1 MEKQKRW
8 QFLVIVA
15 VLVLTLYNILPT
27 IIFYSKPLKSP
38 VDEKYAMQIAEQISD
53 RVNGLE
59 KESIE
64 WVNSLANLLNVHPTE
79 VSLNKDDR
87 SVINVN
93 FPNEKEAAT
102 FARMLPRAGSLI
114 PFVPAQLTY
123 LPGDN
128 PNSVQVLRNVGVH
141 LADGKN
147 STLFRYAAKQQGG
160 KITDFYFDLTA
171 DRFTAATDLLGG
183 TSPQALETMAV
194 LEEKNSNDGLL
205 FLARKIAK
213 VSENFAGTD
222 FAKRYFASFTQSDL
236 PEGRG
241 LITKLLAKMKESKQV
256 LDREKQAI
264 SEVRKTK
271 EQKGELIDQK
281 QLERQEI
288 LTSQITALDKA
299 IGALQANSS
308 VEAHP
313 VTPYTNKQIKEWLKS
328 ERAKNSAQSAVYTL
342 AIGEKNPYIKEAV
355 LDWASDTI
363 TLRLHQ
369 DIAELRQIQKGTEFQ
384 KIQQEEINRL
394 LMNELARLQQATDE
408 TVAQG
413 FADFKI
419 NLSNL
424 AGAESVLALD
434 LRQIA
439 NTISNETLAEIKR
452 EWKPTHIDLTAD
464 KLPVFDMQGYL
475 AADSNQK
482 RLCLVVVAPT
492 KDAAFTGLR
501 HSSIYVIV
509 RGMQNM
515 MDQYN
520 RFPGN
525 PEAELFSK
533 EIGKLNSLMQKR
545 GFISYSGG
553 ALGANSEFS
562 RDLIYELDDFYSTL
576 LKATREDFTVLGS
589 REFATLELSD
599 VEQRII
605 VQNRIDDRIQEDILR
620 SKEAYQAAQVS
631 LDQTARF
638 SVPPPVEN
646 AYFSNLKRAASAYF
660 RGDDSKIIR
669 WGLDLSGGKS
679 VRIALLDHANKPVT
693 DPAQLHQA
701 VNELYQRINKMGVS
715 ERTIRIENSTI
726 VIDFPGAQG
735 LSAAELIKA
744 SAMYFHI
751 VNEKFGPLN
760 ATLAK
765 DVNEFL
771 QDVWNE
777 AVVTNQKDSEQ
788 LNHIAYNKLQTA
800 AARTTSSSTGI
811 KDSAQMLYDAGLR
824 LANPLEFEPTG
835 SFDDSICMIT
845 RLRGDDPAEWNFR
858 GHPLIIAFA
867 NYALDGSSLEG
878 IQTSYDTS
886 KGNILQFSVKSSYA
900 PGPRVHPS
908 ASPRD
913 DFYNWTSQFSE
924 EAIIGTPKEEI
935 SKGQGWRMAVI
946 LNGQIISAP
955 TLNASLRDHA
965 MISGNF
971 TQREVTKLATDL
983 RAGSLTFTPK
993 ILSEQNVSP
1002 ELGKQERS
1010 SGIMAA
1016 IVAICLV
1023 FGCMISYY
1031 RFAGVVASVAVFFNM
1046 LIIWAVM
1053 QNIEMALTLPGIA
1066 GMLLTVAMAVDANV
1080 LVFERI
1086 REEFKHSGRI
1096 ASAIH
1101 LGYKKA
1107 FTAILDSNLTT
1118 IIAAVIL
1125 LQFDAGPVR
1134 GFAMTLVIGIVAS
1147 MFTVLFMTRYFFA
1160 GWVQNP
1166 EHKELKMAEFIKAS
1180 NFDFLKYTKPAF
1192 IITGIVLALGI
1203 ATIATQYK
1211 SIFGMDFTGGYSLV
1225 VDLQEA
1231 KLANGKAVDYR
1242 ERLSNAL
1249 LKKGLSSKEFQIR
1262 ELGRPN
1268 LLRIQLGVSVD
1279 LQGKPFYGMAQ
1290 ELTSDKDQFA
1300 YEYQKNPRIVWLVK
1314 AIESSGLKVK
1324 QSQYQTLNSG
1334 WTTMSGQFSDAMR
1347 NNAIWA
1353 LSLALIAVL
1362 VYLAFRFEWKFAVAA
1377 VLGLVHDVVLTVCV
1391 AAIANK
1397 MGLPVQ
1403 IDLEVIGAL
1412 MTIIGYSLNDTII
1425 VFDRVRED
1433 MRLMRKKSFAEIINH
1448 ALNTTL
1454 SRTLMTSGITLLVL
1468 LTLVFLGGKSMFA
1481 FSFVMAVGVFL
1492 GTLSSLFIAAPILLF
1507 LETRGENKKLQPS
1520 RS

>member
-8 QFLVIVA
+8 QFLVIIA
-15 VLVLTLYNILPT
+15 VIVLTLYNILPT
-27 IIFYSKPLKSP
+27 IIFYSKPLKTP
-38 VDEKYAMQIAEQISD
+38 VDEKYAMQIAEQISH
-53 RVNGLE
+53 RVNSLE

-64 WVNSLANLLNVHPTE
+64 WVHSLSDLLNVHPTE
-79 VSLNKDDR
+79 VALRKDDP
-87 SVINVN
+87 SIINVQ
-93 FPNEKEAAT
+93 FANEKEATT

-114 PFVPAQLTY
+114 PFVPAQLTL
-123 LPGDN
+123 LPETQST
-128 PNSVQVLRNVGVH
+128 SVQVLRNVGVH
-141 LADGKN
+141 FNEADTKSLFHFAPKQKEGKVTN
-147 STLFRYAAKQQGG
+147 
-160 KITDFYFDLTA
+160 FYFDLVG
-171 DRFTAATDLLGG
+171 DRFTGTAELLGG
-183 TSPQALETMAV
+183 TSPQVVESMMV
-194 LEEKNSNDGLL
+194 LEEKNANDAIL

-222 FAKRYFASFTQSDL
+222 FAKRYFASFAQSDL
-236 PEGRG
+236 PESSG
-241 LITKLLAKMKESKQV
+241 LIAKLTAKMRETKQE
-256 LDREKQAI
+256 LDREKLAI
-264 SEVRKTK
+264 TDARKAK

-281 QLERQEI
+281 QIERQEV
-288 LTSQITALDKA
+288 LTAQISVLDKA
-299 IGALQANSS
+299 ISGLQAHAGAATQAPLSR
-308 VEAHP
+308 
-313 VTPYTNKQIKEWLKS
+313 KQILDWLAS
-328 ERAKNSAQSAVYTL
+328 ERTKNGSQSAVYTL
-342 AIGEKNPYIKEAV
+342 ALGQKNPYINEAV

-363 TLRLHQ
+363 TLRLHSDVAQ
-369 DIAELRQIQKGTEFQ
+369 IRQMQKGTEIQ

-413 FADFKI
+413 YADFKI
-419 NLSNL
+419 NLNTL
-424 AGAESVLALD
+424 PGAQSVLALD
-434 LRQIA
+434 LNKIA
-439 NTISNETLAEIKR
+439 KTLTEETVAEIKR
-452 EWKPTHIDLTAD
+452 EWNPTHIDLMRD
-464 KLPVFDMQGYL
+464 KLPVYDV
-475 AADSNQK
+475 AAYKAASDEQK
-482 RLCLVVVAPT
+482 RLCILAVAPAR
-492 KDAAFTGLR
+492 DSGFSSLR
-501 HSSIYVIV
+501 PSSIYVIV

-525 PEAELFSK
+525 PEAQTFSK
-533 EIGKLNSLMQKR
+533 EISQLNALMQKR
-545 GFISYSGG
+545 GFISYSGQ
-553 ALGANSEFS
+553 ALGSNSEFS
-562 RDLIYELDDFYSTL
+562 RDMIYELDDYYSTL
-576 LKATREDFTVLGS
+576 LKATREDFTVLGG
-589 REFATLELSD
+589 RDFATLELSD

-605 VQNRIDDRIQEDILR
+605 VQNRIDDREQEDILR
-620 SKEAYQAAQVS
+620 AKEAYQSAQVS
-631 LDQTARF
+631 FDPAARF

-646 AYFSNLKRAASAYF
+646 AYVSNFKRSFNAYF

-679 VRIALLDHANKPVT
+679 VRIALLDHANKAVT

-715 ERTIRIENSTI
+715 ERTIRIENATI

-760 ATLAK
+760 NALAK
-765 DVNEFL
+765 EVNEFL

-777 AVVTNQKDSEQ
+777 AVVTNQKDAEQ
-788 LNHIAYNKLQTA
+788 LNQIAYNKLQTA
-800 AARTTSSSTGI
+800 AARTAGSTGI

-824 LANPLEFEPTG
+824 LANPAEFEPSG
-835 SFDDSICMIT
+835 SFDDSVSMIA
-845 RLRGDDPAEWNFR
+845 RLRGEDSSEWNFR
-858 GHPLIIAFA
+858 GHPLVLAFA
-867 NYALDGSSLEG
+867 NYALDGSSLED
-878 IQTSYDTS
+878 ISTNYDTS
-886 KGNILQFSVKSSYA
+886 KGNVLQFSVKSSYA
-900 PGPRVHPS
+900 PGGRTHPS

-924 EAIIGTPKEEI
+924 EVIVGTPKEEL
-935 SKGQGWRMAVI
+935 SQGQGWRMAVI

-971 TQREVTKLATDL
+971 TQREVSKLATDL

-1002 ELGKQERS
+1002 ELGKQERT

-1023 FGCMISYY
+1023 VGCMICYY
-1031 RFAGVVASVAVFFNM
+1031 RFAGIVASVAVLFNM
-1046 LIIWAVM
+1046 LIVWAVM

-1086 REEFKHSGRI
+1086 REEFKISGRI
-1096 ASAIH
+1096 ASAIS

-1118 IIAAVIL
+1118 IIAALIL

-1166 EHKELKMAEFIKAS
+1166 ENKELKMSEFIKSS

-1192 IITGIVLALGI
+1192 IITGIVLALGLGVM
-1203 ATIATQYK
+1203 ATQYK
-1211 SIFGMDFTGGYSLV
+1211 SILGMDFTGGYSLV

-1231 KLANGKAVDYR
+1231 KLATGKTVDYR

-1279 LQGKPFYGMAQ
+1279 QQGKPFFGMPQ
-1290 ELTSDKDQFA
+1290 ELASDKEQFA
-1300 YEYQKNPRIVWLVK
+1300 YEFQKNPRIVWLVK
-1314 AIESSGLKVK
+1314 AIEASGLKVK
-1324 QSQYQTLNSG
+1324 SSQLQTLNSG

-1362 VYLAFRFEWKFAVAA
+1362 IYLAFRFEWKFAVAA

-1397 MGLPVQ
+1397 MGMPVQ

-1433 MRLMRKKSFAEIINH
+1433 MRLMRKKSFASIINH

-1507 LETRGENKKLQPS
+1507 LENRGENKKFQPS
-1520 RS
+1520 AS